1 MPLQVGRH
9 LGAVAEEHQLGEIDV
24 EPVGAPAVGA
34 GLHPLAGLVVIEVL
48 VFRNTLGAEPAA
60 RCAQLVDLI
69 QQPVLRLGRQVAEQA
84 LRDPGGGFRLVEAG
98 AGQRGRPVLTQ
109 VDRDR
114 VQSCGRL
121 GAEIGQRAGLEGDH
135 LGLVDLEHHG
145 AGRPVQ
151 PVGTGV
157 EARGQNHRLPDPG
170 ATGVGEEVVEEPGA
184 RGHAVGEPPHTHR
197 RITPVEILRT
207 KVAGGQS
214 GEEVHPDGAHE
225 GLGERVVDDG
235 VVGIGG
241 DGARGGDHRCGRPDA
256 RGEVP
261 GVVVGAWH
269 GIP

>member
-1 MPLQVGRH
+1 MRGGQASGD
-9 LGAVAEEHQLGEIDV
+9 AEDGVEALGE
-24 EPVGAPAVGA
+24 
-34 GLHPLAGLVVIEVL
+34 L
-48 VFRNTLGAEPAA
+48 
-60 RCAQLVDLI
+60 
-69 QQPVLRLGRQVAEQA
+69 
-84 LRDPGGGFRLVEAG
+84 
-98 AGQRGRPVLTQ
+98 
-109 VDRDR
+109 
-114 VQSCGRL
+114 
-121 GAEIGQRAGLEGDH
+121 GLERSAR
-135 LGLVDLEHHG
+135 LKELEVVEVED
-145 AGRPVQ
+145 RQ
-151 PVGTGV
+151 RWI